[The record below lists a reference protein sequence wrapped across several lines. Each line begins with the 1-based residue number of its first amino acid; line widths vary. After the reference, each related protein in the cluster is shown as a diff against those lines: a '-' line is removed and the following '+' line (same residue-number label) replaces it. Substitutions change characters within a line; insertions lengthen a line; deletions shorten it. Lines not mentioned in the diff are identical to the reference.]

1 MSTIDYICIS
11 KNAKF
16 VVGETYDQTFF
27 LRFYYKKKRS
37 YKIIIGYRLYMHNFK
52 SDDSNNS

>member
-27 LRFYYKKKRS
+27 LRFYYKKKDRT
-37 YKIIIGYRLYMHNFK
+37 K
-52 SDDSNNS
+52 SL